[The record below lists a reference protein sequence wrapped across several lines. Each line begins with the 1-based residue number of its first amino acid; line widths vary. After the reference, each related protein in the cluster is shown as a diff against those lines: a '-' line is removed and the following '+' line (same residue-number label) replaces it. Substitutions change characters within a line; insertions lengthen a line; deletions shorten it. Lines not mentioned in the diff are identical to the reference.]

1 MWKEC
6 RRLLLCCVKNIEINN
21 YYATKKCLITR
32 QPMLACVPT
41 VSVKTRN
48 SECSADVFTQNCSFM
63 IVSGVI
69 STRENAEMFWARII
83 LFQAN
88 GAFVPSHL
96 VLLHF
101 FFVEAY
107 SQDGVDFTLVLINTF
122 VVLLWTD
129 TAGTQSQSAAFH
141 VACPCDFN
149 ITNHETFG

>member
-1 MWKEC
+1 
-6 RRLLLCCVKNIEINN
+6 
-21 YYATKKCLITR
+21 
-32 QPMLACVPT
+32 
-41 VSVKTRN
+41 
-48 SECSADVFTQNCSFM
+48 M
-63 IVSGVI
+63 IVSAVI
-69 STRENAEMFWARII
+69 ATRENAAMFWARMI

-141 VACPCDFN
+141 VARLATSISQ
-149 ITNHETFG
+149 ITRRLARKL